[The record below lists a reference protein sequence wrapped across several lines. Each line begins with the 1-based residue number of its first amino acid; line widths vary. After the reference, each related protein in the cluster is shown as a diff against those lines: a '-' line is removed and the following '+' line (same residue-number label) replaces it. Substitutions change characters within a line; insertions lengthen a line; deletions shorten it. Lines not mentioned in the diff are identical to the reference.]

1 MMLNDKHGRLLWIP
15 LLLAVA
21 FLLAVGLIALAS
33 TTYSSDAGSYKD
45 LIKQSCGVGI
55 GVIMAWIFSQLPQ
68 GLFLLKKGFFLW
80 VAYVGV
86 VALLLW
92 CFTFDPINGEQRWVQ
107 VPGLGSFQPSEI
119 AKSVLMLVLAN
130 YAYLYQDK
138 LKEFRTGYLGTHI
151 IMGIIVLLIFFET
164 DMGTAMSLGIASL
177 IMLSIAGV
185 RLWHLM
191 ISVVFGVSGL
201 AIGITLDP
209 LRFQRI
215 IAFLDLEAH
224 KQGAGYQ
231 QYKAL
236 DAFQSGRIFGTGL
249 GQGTE
254 KHQVPF
260 AHTDFIY
267 SAIAEEMGMV
277 MSLSILLAYAVI
289 AVVGVFIALG
299 ANDLFNRSLA
309 VGLTAVIVIPAFINI
324 GVVTASLPNTGLP
337 LPLISYGGTNLVL
350 TLTAVGLLLNVF
362 RHTSYFSRR
371 SVRKKA

>member
-1 MMLNDKHGRLLWIP
+1 MLNDKHGRLLWIP

>member
-33 TTYSSDAGSYKD
+33 TTYWSEAGSYKD
-45 LIKQSCGVGI
+45 LIKQSCGIGI
-55 GVIMAWIFSQLPQ
+55 GVVIAWIFSRLPQ
-68 GLFLLKKGFFLW
+68 GLFFFKRGLLLW
-80 VAYVGV
+80 FAYIGV
-86 VALLLW
+86 VALLVW
-92 CFTFDPINGEQRWVQ
+92 CFTFDPINGERRWVQ
-107 VPGLGSFQPSEI
+107 IPGIGSFQPSEI

-130 YAYLYQDK
+130 YAFLYQDR
-138 LKEFRTGYLGTHI
+138 LKEFKTGYIGTHI

-177 IMLSIAGV
+177 IMLNVAGV
-185 RLWHLM
+185 RLWHIM
-191 ISVVFGVSGL
+191 ISVIFGVTGL
-201 AIGITLDP
+201 AVGIRLDP
-209 LRFQRI
+209 GRFNRI
-215 IAFLDLEAH
+215 MAFLDLEAH
-224 KQGAGYQ
+224 RQGSGYQ

-236 DAFQSGRIFGTGL
+236 EAFQSGRIFGTGL

-289 AVVGVFIALG
+289 AVVGIFIALG
-299 ANDLFNRSLA
+299 AKDIFNRSLA
-309 VGLTAVIVIPAFINI
+309 VGLTAVIVVPAFINI

-350 TLTAVGLLLNVF
+350 TLAAVGLLMNVF

-371 SVRKKA
+371 SLRNK